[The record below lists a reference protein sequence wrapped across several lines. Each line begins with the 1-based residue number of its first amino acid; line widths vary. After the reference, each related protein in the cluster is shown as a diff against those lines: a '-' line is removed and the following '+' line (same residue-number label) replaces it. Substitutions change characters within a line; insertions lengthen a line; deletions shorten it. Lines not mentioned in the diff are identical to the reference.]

1 MLKNTFNQSL
11 KISSIWACISGVTSC
26 YQNLEFSGLLEKTL
40 KVFAGFGLKVVFVVA
55 IASKKQKQIDDES
68 ADRGDPSSTFQSLC
82 SKFSPLSVYF
92 NWLKTEDLLQPS
104 S

>member
-1 MLKNTFNQSL
+1 M
-11 KISSIWACISGVTSC
+11 
-26 YQNLEFSGLLEKTL
+26 
-40 KVFAGFGLKVVFVVA
+40 FAGFGLKVVFVVA
-55 IASKKQKQIDDES
+55 IALKNKKQKQIDDES
-68 ADRGDPSSTFQSLC
+68 ADRGDPSSTIQSLR